1 MKIISELQNVYHF
14 SDNQHSYEE
23 VEEFNYYQVEHKY
36 ILIDNDIN
44 INLGVLA
51 FQNGNFNLN
60 YKADKDAWDLYSD
73 ASEGFVETI
82 YSRIGGS
89 EQNKIE
95 HYVDLHLDDILD
107 EINVNTK
114 KLKTYVNNDKDK
126 LKQILIFLSH
136 EFNNNEP
143 DYDFAEKNITETI

>member
-23 VEEFNYYQVEHKY
+23 VEKFNYYQVEHKY

-60 YKADKDAWDLYSD
+60 YKADKDAWALYSD

-107 EINVNTK
+107 EINVNTE

>member
-1 MKIISELQNVYHF
+1 MKIKSELQNVYHF
-14 SDNQHSYEE
+14 SNNEHSYEE

-60 YKADKDAWDLYSD
+60 YKADKDIWNLYSD

-82 YSRIGGS
+82 YGRIGGS

-95 HYVDLHLDDILD
+95 YYVNIHLDDILD
-107 EINVNTK
+107 EINENTK
-114 KLKTYVNNDKDK
+114 KLKAYINNDKDK
-126 LKQILIFLSH
+126 LKQILILLSN

>member
-36 ILIDNDIN
+36 ILVDNDIN

-60 YKADKDAWDLYSD
+60 YKADKDIWSLYSD
-73 ASEGFVETI
+73 ASEGFVETV
-82 YSRIGGS
+82 YRRIGNS
-89 EQNKIE
+89 EQNRIE

-107 EINVNTK
+107 EINENTE
-114 KLKTYVNNDKDK
+114 KLKAYVNNDKDK
-126 LKQILIFLSH
+126 LKQILILLSN